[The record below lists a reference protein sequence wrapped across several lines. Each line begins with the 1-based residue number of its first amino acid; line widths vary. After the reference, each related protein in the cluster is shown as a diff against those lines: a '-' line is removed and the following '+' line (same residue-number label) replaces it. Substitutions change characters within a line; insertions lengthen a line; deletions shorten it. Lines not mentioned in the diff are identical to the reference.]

1 MLRRRGN
8 SYFVRQRVDV
18 EVLPSHR
25 HERLAADNI
34 DKHVAEVRNQF
45 LRVLKQEEQ
54 STPAQDQ
61 PQTQI
66 EPEID
71 TDDDS
76 SH

>member
-1 MLRRRGN
+1 MN
-8 SYFVRQRVDV
+8 
-18 EVLPSHR
+18 
-25 HERLAADNI
+25 
-34 DKHVAEVRNQF
+34 KHVAEVRQQF

-61 PQTQI
+61 PQTEI

-76 SH
+76 STEKWDNVVLSKWD